1 MVRYITVHVFK
12 CQNYYHS
19 LNSYIFFQYLFNY
32 IHVLIGAITVS
43 LKFTL
48 PTEYP
53 DISPV
58 IEIPIRNQVLSAK
71 NHRQLMGFIQEKVRM
86 LQYCI

>member
-1 MVRYITVHVFK
+1 MYLNVKIITILLIHTFFF
-12 CQNYYHS
+12 N
-19 LNSYIFFQYLFNY
+19 IFSIIYMY
-32 IHVLIGAITVS
+32 LIGAIS

-71 NHRQLMGFIQEKVRM
+71 NHRQLLGFLQEKVRM

>member
-1 MVRYITVHVFK
+1 MY
-12 CQNYYHS
+12 
-19 LNSYIFFQYLFNY
+19 
-32 IHVLIGAITVS
+32 LIGAIS

-58 IEIPIRNQVLSAK
+58 IEIPIRNQVLSAE

>member
-1 MVRYITVHVFK
+1 MY
-12 CQNYYHS
+12 
-19 LNSYIFFQYLFNY
+19 
-32 IHVLIGAITVS
+32 LIGAIS

-71 NHRQLMGFIQEKVRM
+71 NHRQLMGFLQEKVRM
-86 LQYCI
+86 FSIAYKLIEECNEV

>member
-1 MVRYITVHVFK
+1 MY
-12 CQNYYHS
+12 
-19 LNSYIFFQYLFNY
+19 
-32 IHVLIGAITVS
+32 LIGAIS

-58 IEIPIRNQVLSAK
+58 IEIPIRNQVLSAENQK
-71 NHRQLMGFIQEKVRM
+71 QLLEFLQKKVRI
-86 LQYCI
+86 LQYCT